1 MRVVWILIIVVGGV
15 AAGTLFT
22 RFEGEAP
29 EIRTRVD
36 QTYVGQEYRHE
47 FTVSDAGMGVESV
60 RVWIEGESG
69 ETELFRK
76 TYPGSLFSGA
86 RLPTSQRVAVDIKPE
101 ELGIKQGRVALVAE
115 ARDYS
120 WRGNTQRVS
129 VPITIDTKAP
139 RIGVRTGLTYVRRG
153 GSEAVVYTLNEEAV
167 KHGVQ
172 IGEHF
177 SPGFVDPD
185 DPKRFMALYP
195 FPPDTPPSVKPAV
208 IALDRAGNRSQAGI
222 STSVI
227 ERSFPSD
234 TITVSDSFLQQKIP
248 EILGGEQDDLV
259 AAYLKVNRDMRKEN
273 GDFIKKLCENSS
285 DERLWRGAFL
295 QLPNSNVGARF
306 AERRTYTYNGQEID
320 RQTHMGYD
328 LASTAMSDIPAANSG
343 VVVFADELG
352 IYGQTVIIDHGQS
365 LFSLYGH
372 LSEITVEKSV
382 VVTQGETIGK
392 TGTTGLA
399 GGDHL
404 HYAMIISGQFVDPL
418 EWFDERWIQ
427 EHIEPKLGKEGEAAP
442 GTPAS
447 AAEAETRAE

>member
-1 MRVVWILIIVVGGV
+1 MRVVWFLIIVLAGSV
-15 AAGTLFT
+15 AGALFT
-22 RFEGEAP
+22 RFEGEP
-29 EIRTRVD
+29 PSIRTRVD
-36 QTYVGQEYRHE
+36 QTFVGREYQHD

-60 RVWIEGESG
+60 RIWLEGESG
-69 ETELFRK
+69 ETELFRRV
-76 TYPGSLFSGA
+76 YAGSLFSGA
-86 RLPTSQRVAVDIKPE
+86 KLPTAQRVAVDIKPE
-101 ELGIKQGRVALVAE
+101 ELGINQGRVSLIAE

-120 WRGNTQRVS
+120 WRGNTHRVT

-167 KHGVQ
+167 KHGVE

-177 SPGFVDPD
+177 SPGFVDPED
-185 DPKRFMALYP
+185 SKQFMALYP
-195 FPPDTPPSVKPAV
+195 FPPDTLPGVKPAV
-208 IALDRAGNRSQAGI
+208 IAIDRAGNRSQAGI
-222 STSVI
+222 SISVI
-227 ERSFPSD
+227 ERGFPSD
-234 TITVSDSFLQQKIP
+234 TINVTAGFLERKIP
-248 EILGGEQDDLV
+248 EILGGEHDDLV
-259 AAYLKVNRDMRKEN
+259 AAYLKVNREMRKEN
-273 GDFIKKLCENSS
+273 GDFIKKLCEKSR

-295 QLPNSNVGARF
+295 QLPNSNVGASF
-306 AERRTYTYNGQEID
+306 AERRTYIYNGKEID

-328 LASTAMSDIPAANSG
+328 LASTAMADIPAANSG

-372 LSEITVEKSV
+372 LSETLIEKG
-382 VVTQGETIGK
+382 TLAAQGEPIGK

-404 HYAMIISGQFVDPL
+404 HYAMIIAGQFVDPL

-427 EHIEPKLGKEGEAAP
+427 EHIEPKLGKESEAEA
-442 GTPAS
+442 PAS
-447 AAEAETRAE
+447 AD